1 MKYRVDVIALRKIMI
16 ENGFDTIVSLEKAT
30 GVSRNT
36 LSGILNESI
45 RPSVAVIEKIAAAL
59 EMTSESCGSVFFA
72 RDLRTA

>member
-16 ENGFDTIVSLEKAT
+16 ENGYDTIVSLEKAS

-36 LSGILNESI
+36 ISGILNETL
-45 RPSVAVIEKIAAAL
+45 RPSVSVIEKIAVAL
-59 EMTSESCGSVFFA
+59 HMSSEACGSVFFA